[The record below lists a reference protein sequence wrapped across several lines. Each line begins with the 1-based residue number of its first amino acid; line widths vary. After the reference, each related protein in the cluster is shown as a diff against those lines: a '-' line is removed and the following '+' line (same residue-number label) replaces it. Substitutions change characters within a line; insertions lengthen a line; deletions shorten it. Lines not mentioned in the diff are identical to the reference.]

1 MNLQNRIWITL
12 LALGTILWGC
22 NSLVYDDLSDCPQ
35 GVYVKFYSMTPC
47 EVDSTFIGQVS
58 DLHLFAFNEQDMLV
72 SMTALK
78 DVNLDRNNQILVP
91 LSNGYYSFIGWA
103 GVNDKFTMSS
113 FTEGVTTKKDVML
126 TLKSQNN
133 RAVALGD
140 HKVWQGISPVVFLE
154 DPAEVGTQYKYTAV
168 NLQEVTNRINV
179 EVELH
184 ESVLGDTD
192 PRDYVIEISSA
203 NGTINIDGTMPL
215 NKEAL
220 TYPATIAYTN
230 NNLTASYSLMD
241 LKTGY
246 NNLISVKNVVT
257 DELIW
262 QGDLLGTVLLKND
275 NVNLACDNDFDV
287 KFVIKDKC
295 LNCGTYICWAIY
307 VNDWQIHS
315 YETELGGDY

>member
-1 MNLQNRIWITL
+1 M
-12 LALGTILWGC
+12 C
-22 NSLVYDDLSDCPQ
+22 SSDL
-35 GVYVKFYSMTPC
+35 
-47 EVDSTFIGQVS
+47 
-58 DLHLFAFNEQDMLV
+58 DLHLFAFNEQDVLV
-72 SMTALK
+72 SITALK
-78 DVNLDRNNQILVP
+78 NVNLDGNNQTLVP
-91 LSNGYYSFIGWA
+91 LTNGYFSFIGWA
-103 GVNDKFTMSS
+103 GVNDKFTVSS

-126 TLKSQNN
+126 TLKSQNSQ
-133 RAVALGD
+133 AIALGD
-140 HKVWQGISPVVFLE
+140 HKVWQGVSPVVFLD
-154 DPAEVGTQYKYTAV
+154 DPKEVGTQYKYTAV

-184 ESVLGDTD
+184 DSVLGDTNPKD
-192 PRDYVIEISSA
+192 FVIEVSSA
-203 NGTINIDGTMPL
+203 NGTMNIDGTMPL

-220 TYPATIAYTN
+220 TYPATIAYTDN
-230 NNLTASYSLMD
+230 SLTASFSLMD

-257 DELIW
+257 DEVIW

-275 NVNLACDNDFDV
+275 NVNLACDNDFNV

-315 YETELGGDY
+315 YETELGGGY